1 MEKRKRLCLRPL
13 YMEFILRIGIEDFH
27 NIENKIKAPSSL
39 AFQRHLLERFNKI
52 HMIDLINHKIRLDQ
66 ERKQKF
72 NSAIFIEL
80 EVEKRQ
86 LSVVMREFKNMT
98 LIKFGDYTSFEMWL
112 DSNTKENIDNEIR
125 MYINEL

>member
-1 MEKRKRLCLRPL
+1 
-13 YMEFILRIGIEDFH
+13 
-27 NIENKIKAPSSL
+27 
-39 AFQRHLLERFNKI
+39 
-52 HMIDLINHKIRLDQ
+52 MIDQINHKIRLDQ

-80 EVEKRQ
+80 EVEKKQ